1 MTTPATLTRLNA
13 SLKRARRVKHWIER
27 LAILSMF
34 FDYAIAILTYIG
46 NNVNDLT
53 ITISSGQQILSNTTI
68 DLGLAHAFVN
78 YGIAGIM
85 TLTTFFFILWLGLK
99 YENGQI
105 ERMYAK
111 TKVTK

>member
-1 MTTPATLTRLNA
+1 
-13 SLKRARRVKHWIER
+13 
-27 LAILSMF
+27 MF

-46 NNVNDLT
+46 NNVNNLT
-53 ITISSGQQILSNTTI
+53 ITVSSGQQVLSNTTI

-85 TLTTFFFILWLGLK
+85 TLTTFFFLLWLGLK

-105 ERMYAK
+105 EKLYAK
-111 TKVTK
+111 TKVN